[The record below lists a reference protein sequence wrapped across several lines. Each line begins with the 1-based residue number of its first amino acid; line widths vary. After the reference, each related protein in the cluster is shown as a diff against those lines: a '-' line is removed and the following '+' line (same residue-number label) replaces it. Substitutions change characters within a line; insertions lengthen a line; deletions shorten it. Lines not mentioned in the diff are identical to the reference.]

1 MVPGLVLGLTD
12 HPQTRGGHQVAP
24 QPNGGTM
31 HDFHT
36 SSYSYDIGT
45 CVAVAEGPTTAVR
58 DSTRPEELT
67 LTVPAAEWAA
77 LRAAL

>member
-1 MVPGLVLGLTD
+1 M
-12 HPQTRGGHQVAP
+12 
-24 QPNGGTM
+24 N
-31 HDFHT
+31 DFHT